1 VPIVVASSA
10 VAAVVVAAAS
20 GFAVWAW
27 RARRRRTRRRREW
40 AEHAVTLSDEALST
54 VQLVLTW
61 AVHRRATS
69 TDERE
74 RALSPMVRRQ
84 FATLAAGAASLHEDA
99 PSWAA
104 RSAVQHV
111 RRCLATLEEEVA
123 RAATRRRIRADAIGE
138 ASPRE
143 DRSAI
148 VYERADELSY
158 AARFLAIVA
167 REDGDDAFR

>member
-1 VPIVVASSA
+1 VDAIA
-10 VAAVVVAAAS
+10 
-20 GFAVWAW
+20 F
-27 RARRRRTRRRREW
+27 
-40 AEHAVTLSDEALST
+40 SDEALSI

-61 AVHRRATS
+61 TVRRSAAS
-69 TDERE
+69 TNDKD
-74 RALSPMVRRQ
+74 RALSPVLQRQ
-84 FATLAAGAASLHEDA
+84 FATLAASAVSLHEDA

-111 RRCLATLEEEVA
+111 RRCLAALEQEVA

-138 ASPRE
+138 ASPRH
-143 DRSAI
+143 DRSAL

-167 REDGDDAFR
+167 REDGDEVFR

>member
-1 VPIVVASSA
+1 VLVVVACSA
-10 VAAVVVAAAS
+10 IAAVVVVTAS
-20 GFAVWAW
+20 GLVARAW
-27 RARRRRTRRRREW
+27 RARRRRARRRQEW
-40 AEHAVTLSDEALST
+40 ALHAVAFSDEALSV

-61 AVHRRATS
+61 TVRRGAVS
-69 TDERE
+69 TTDKD
-74 RALSPMVRRQ
+74 RALSPVVQRQ
-84 FATLAAGAASLHEDA
+84 FATLAASAVALHEDA

-111 RRCLATLEEEVA
+111 RRCLAALEQEVA

-138 ASPRE
+138 PSPRH
-143 DRSAI
+143 DRSTL

-167 REDGDDAFR
+167 REDGDEAFR